1 MKKVILSCLM
11 MVFVLSTFA
20 QKNTERSA
28 ESDTQAFVEKYNL
41 TDAQEAKVLK
51 IQNRKYKNE
60 SQIVSLEATD
70 IEKYLKKRGANEEQT
85 KFSILRILNEDQ
97 RKQFKQNE
105 RDLRAKRGALSHKM
119 QKEGASSIEI
129 KKALLEVE

>member
-11 MVFVLSTFA
+11 MIFVLSAFA

-28 ESDTQAFVEKYNL
+28 ESDTQAYVEKYNL
-41 TDAQEAKVLK
+41 TDAQEVKMLK

-60 SQIVSLEATD
+60 SQIASLENTD
-70 IEKYLKKRGANEEQT
+70 IEKYLKKSGANQEQT
-85 KFSILRILNEDQ
+85 KFSILRMLNEDQ
-97 RKQFKQNE
+97 RKQFKQSE
-105 RDLRAKRGALSHKM
+105 RDLRAKRGAVSHKM
-119 QKEGASSIEI
+119 LKEGASAIEI